1 MKNIEKYKSLLET
14 GEVDALLLTS
24 EYNRLYAAQYS
35 IAEGVAV
42 VTKDGAYYF
51 TDSRY
56 IEAAENNLPGFTV
69 RRRSAPPPA
78 PTWQAS
84 ERSRA
89 CPDALPAHARQW
101 SPRQSRK

>member
-56 IEAAENNLPGFTV
+56 IEAAERQVSDAAIGMKQ
-69 RRRSAPPPA
+69 SAA
-78 PTWQAS
+78 YL
-84 ERSRA
+84 RA
-89 CPDALPAHARQW
+89 CIEKLT
-101 SPRQSRK
+101 

>member
-69 RRRSAPPPA
+69 RIDRTPVRATSSASTRSS
-78 PTWQAS
+78 AS
-84 ERSRA
+84 IRSRSS
-89 CPDALPAHARQW
+89 ALK
-101 SPRQSRK
+101 SPT

>member
-24 EYNRLYAAQYS
+24 EYNRLYAAQYN

-69 RRRSAPPPA
+69 RMTHPGS
-78 PTWQAS
+78 S
-84 ERSRA
+84 DIERINEVIG
-89 CPDALPAHARQW
+89 
-101 SPRQSRK
+101 

>member
-69 RRRSAPPPA
+69 RMTHPVRATSSASTRSS
-78 PTWQAS
+78 AS
-84 ERSRA
+84 IRSRSS
-89 CPDALPAHARQW
+89 ALK
-101 SPRQSRK
+101 SPT